1 MNNSMTTSQMEA
13 KMNQEQYERNIPSAP
28 LQPYLDVRPVS
39 TKYSLL
45 PIVDPRKKVNVPMA
59 VQPTFHPDVTFN
71 PGNAGAPWSGY
82 ASAVNVESELKNQ
95 VFALQHCDR
104 SAYVP
109 SSSSDLYQVR
119 MPISGTIHQPHNL
132 LFKQE
137 KFNYCDPTP
146 DYINN
151 SMFYNSTRCDLR
163 CSHEKV
169 PLPAAENM
177 NNDMKKEK

>member
-59 VQPTFHPDVTFN
+59 VQPTYHTNVTFN
-71 PGNAGAPWSGY
+71 PGNASGPWSGY

-95 VFALQHCDR
+95 VFALQNCDR

-109 SSSSDLYQVR
+109 NSNSDLYQVR
-119 MPISGTIHQPHNL
+119 MPISGTMHQPHSL

-146 DYINN
+146 SYANN
-151 SMFYNSTRCDLR
+151 TMFFNSTRCDLK
-163 CSHEKV
+163 CSHEKTT
-169 PLPAAENM
+169 LSKGDEITEET
-177 NNDMKKEK
+177 KKGN

>member
-13 KMNQEQYERNIPSAP
+13 QMNQEQYERNIPSAP

-45 PIVDPRKKVNVPMA
+45 PIVDPRKKVNMPMA
-59 VQPTFHPDVTFN
+59 VQPTYHTNVTFN
-71 PGNAGAPWSGY
+71 PGNAGGPWSGY

-95 VFALQHCDR
+95 VFALQNCDR

-109 SSSSDLYQVR
+109 NSNSDLYQVR
-119 MPISGTIHQPHNL
+119 MPISGTMHQPHYMNH
-132 LFKQE
+132 
-137 KFNYCDPTP
+137 
-146 DYINN
+146 
-151 SMFYNSTRCDLR
+151 SMFFNSTRCDLR

-169 PLPAAENM
+169 PLPASENT
-177 NNDMKKEK
+177 NNDMKKGN